1 MKFALKLLS
10 GLLASA
16 MVLPAAFAQTS
27 TPPPPPA
34 GTDTPPP
41 PYGGTRGGGPE
52 HRVQMLQQALNL
64 TPDQTTQVKA
74 LLETERTKMEALR
87 SNTALTQDDRRSQ
100 MMAIHGD
107 TTTKMHALLSTE
119 QATKYDSLE
128 ARMRQRR
135 QDGGNPPPPPPPGPG
150 NL

>member
-100 MMAIHGD
+100 MMAIQ
-107 TTTKMHALLSTE
+107 LVFC
-119 QATKYDSLE
+119 
-128 ARMRQRR
+128 
-135 QDGGNPPPPPPPGPG
+135 
-150 NL
+150 